1 MIFILF
7 NIKSSILSLSPI
19 KTILNQSI
27 LNIDDTEIIQLRR
40 KVVQLNYHAFFDIT
54 IVNEDIG
61 RCFANLFESI
71 DSLKA
76 EPQWVP
82 IRWLY

>member
-1 MIFILF
+1 MEES
-7 NIKSSILSLSPI
+7 NSIER
-19 KTILNQSI
+19 
-27 LNIDDTEIIQLRR
+27 D
-40 KVVQLNYHAFFDIT
+40 YHAFFDIT

-61 RCFANLFESI
+61 RCFASLVESI

-82 IRWLY
+82 ISWLY

>member
-1 MIFILF
+1 MEES
-7 NIKSSILSLSPI
+7 NSIER
-19 KTILNQSI
+19 
-27 LNIDDTEIIQLRR
+27 D
-40 KVVQLNYHAFFDIT
+40 YHAFFDIT

-61 RCFANLFESI
+61 RCFASLVESI

-82 IRWLY
+82 ISWRITFNLNELFRFIYFLLFFYLILIN